1 MTSNQNEKKAPHLRL
16 IKSDS
21 QSAVIEQPTSKPSV
35 DRPNSL
41 VKQMLTLAD
50 AIDAD
55 VDRLLRL

>member
-1 MTSNQNEKKAPHLRL
+1 MMQNQNEKKVPHLRL

-21 QSAVIEQPTSKPSV
+21 QSAPIEHSTSKQSV

-41 VKQMLTLAD
+41 IKQMLTLAD
-50 AIDAD
+50 ALEAD

>member
-1 MTSNQNEKKAPHLRL
+1 LRL

-21 QSAVIEQPTSKPSV
+21 KSAPLEHPTSKPTV